1 MPQAFIFAVAKAAG
15 TYALKLGAS
24 AAVANFIAATV
35 IALSYATLIV
45 GPALYARS
53 QAKKAARASMNQGRS
68 IMVREP
74 TAPRQIIYGEVRT
87 SGPILFVHT
96 TGVKNETL
104 FLIVGLAGHEVEAI
118 ETIFFDDKPL
128 ILDGSGNVTSSP
140 YAGKAQVTKYL
151 GTDSQ
156 TADAALIAAAPDKW
170 TANHR
175 LRGIAYVLVKL
186 TFDTTAFPT
195 GLPNVSAL
203 VRGRKILDTRTGVTA
218 YSSNWAL
225 CVRDYLTNATLGLGT
240 DASEIDTTALNAA
253 ANISDEDVVTATSI
267 TRSCDIVSGNVN
279 IGMTTQLVA
288 QLDGIIEGQRVSGS
302 GIPAGSLVTFVNRAG
317 PSFFFQIDK
326 LPTATGSAVS
336 VIFGAEE
343 SRYTINGVITTD
355 AAPGDV
361 LEKLVIAGAGFCSYI
376 GGKWVIHA
384 GAYRTPT
391 VTLDENDLRGPISV
405 QTKVSRREIF
415 NGVKGTFFSPENQ
428 WQPAD
433 FPPIVNA
440 TYTSEDGGERIW
452 QDVELPF
459 TTSSATAQRLAKI
472 ALERVRQQI
481 TVRLP
486 CKLTAFRLQ
495 VGDTVML
502 TNARLGFVAK
512 DFEVTELVFAAE
524 DQGGAQA
531 LAIDLTLR
539 ETAAGVWDW
548 NDGEETVIDLAPN
561 TNLPNPR
568 DIPTPTG
575 LTLTSGASTAFIQ
588 EDGTVVPRLKAVW
601 DSPPNE
607 FVLSGGFTRVEF
619 KESAEPD
626 FLEWNT
632 VGGDIT
638 EEYITDVLIGESYDV
653 RVRHVNRIGAVGPY
667 QTVTGH
673 IVAGDTTGPAT
684 PTGLAAT
691 AGAGFVS
698 LDWNDNTEPDL
709 SEYQVFRSTTNSF
722 GTANK
727 IAEVAASRFVDASGL
742 TTGTTFYYWL
752 KAVDRSEN
760 ASAES
765 VVASAV
771 PTAPIDTTPPGTPSA
786 PTFNTESTYLS
797 GDGTVFSQVTV
808 NTPALPSGAALNT
821 ILYRVAGSGSFL
833 IADQQTAA
841 GLARIDDLSPGVA
854 YEFAIRAMSNG
865 GALSAVSAVLS
876 RSAPGRLTAPAA
888 PTGVGFD
895 ISQIPLKLFG
905 SVAAFG
911 TRIVFDTAGLPEVS
925 HFELKCTITDTDAAV
940 DFFGDFGVAQPV
952 KATSSGVLLYQQGL
966 SIASFVRVRAVSRS
980 GIASAFT
987 RVGKVNEIGNIFLSG
1002 GNMASQDANDVTTTG
1017 ITTGGGGSTPQVL
1030 ARFPGQASATLT
1042 GGTTTEKINIDISGR
1057 GFSTKPD
1064 TGNVRCF
1071 SNFVLEAYYD
1081 ISDAASTST
1090 NAVVFCYNNDGTNL
1104 PAGAQN
1110 FLFEF
1115 IEYT

>member
-1 MPQAFIFAVAKAAG
+1 MSEA
-15 TYALKLGAS
+15 
-24 AAVANFIAATV
+24 
-35 IALSYATLIV
+35 IALLAAKIATSATIKAGVYTVTFSTLKYKIATAV
-45 GPALYARS
+45 LYAVLIGGSILNSRLA
-53 QAKKAARASMNQGRS
+53 AKRAARRARAGLEQGRT

-74 TAPRQIIYGEVRT
+74 TASREIVYGEVRK
-87 SGPILFVHT
+87 SGTLVFAHV
-96 TGVKNETL
+96 TGSKNE
-104 FLIVGLAGHEVEAI
+104 FIHLIVAVAGHEIEAI
-118 ETIFFDDKPL
+118 DDIFINDE
-128 ILDGSGNVTSSP
+128 IVALDGSGVATSAP
-140 YAGKAQVTKYL
+140 YAGLIRIKKYL
-151 GTDSQ
+151 GTDAQ
-156 TADAALIAAAPDKW
+156 TADADLISEAPSFW
-170 TANHR
+170 TSAHR
-175 LRGIAYVLVKL
+175 LRGIAYIYARLK
-186 TFDTTAFPT
+186 FSNDAFPG
-195 GLPNVSAL
+195 GLPNVSAII
-203 VRGRKILDTRTGVTA
+203 RGKKVYDPRTATTS
-218 YSSNWAL
+218 YSRNWAL
-225 CVRDYLTNATLGLGT
+225 CLGDYLLDTNLGLGVDPT
-240 DASEIDTTALNAA
+240 RINNAAWIAA
-253 ANISDEDVVTATSI
+253 ANIADEDI
-267 TRSCDIVSGNVN
+267 TLNPSG
-279 IGMTTQLVA
+279 T
-288 QLDGIIEGQRVSGS
+288 E
-302 GIPAGSLVTFVNRAG
+302 
-317 PSFFFQIDK
+317 K
-326 LPTATGSAVS
+326 
-336 VIFGAEE
+336 
-343 SRYTINGVITTD
+343 RYTTNGVVSS
-355 AAPGDV
+355 AALPGDV
-361 LEKLVIAGAGFCSYI
+361 LPVLVDAGAGFLGYI
-376 GGKWVIHA
+376 GGKWIIHA

-391 VTLDENDLRGPISV
+391 ITLNENDLRGAITI

-415 NGVKGTFFSPENQ
+415 NGIKGVYTSPLNQ
-428 WQPAD
+428 WQVSD
-433 FPPIVNA
+433 FPPVVNA
-440 TYTSEDGGERIW
+440 TYTSQDGGTRIW
-452 QDVELPF
+452 RDIELPF
-459 TTSSATAQRLAKI
+459 TTSPATAQRVAKI
-472 ALERVRQQI
+472 SLERARQQI
-481 TVRLP
+481 TVTLP
-486 CKLTAFRLQ
+486 CKFTAFRVQ
-495 VGDTVML
+495 AGDNVML
-502 TNARLGFVAK
+502 TNARMGWVNK
-512 DFEVTELVFAAE
+512 VFEVSEFSFVPE
-524 DQGGAQA
+524 QQDGGAVG
-531 LAIDLTLR
+531 LGVDLVLR
-539 ETAAGVWDW
+539 ETASGVWDW
-548 NDGEETVIDLAPN
+548 NDGEETTVDLAPN
-561 TNLPNPR
+561 TNLPDPF
-568 DIPTPTG
+568 TVAAPTG
-575 LTLTSGASTAFIQ
+575 LTLTSGGTTQYIQ
-588 EDGTVVPRLKAVW
+588 PDGTTIPRLFAQW
-601 DSPPNE
+601 TAPADE
-607 FVLSGGFTRVEF
+607 FVTSGGLVRIEF
-619 KESAEPD
+619 KRSAETD
-626 FLEWNT
+626 FTPWNI
-632 VGGDIT
+632 VRGDQAFDYIT
-638 EEYITDVLIGESYDV
+638 EVEIGVSYDV
-653 RVRHVNRIGAVGPY
+653 RIRGENNLGVVSAWT
-667 QTVTGH
+667 TVTGH
-673 IVAGDTTGPAT
+673 TILADTTAPAI

-722 GTANK
+722 GTATK

-742 TTGTTFYYWL
+742 TTGTTFYYWI

-765 VVASAV
+765 AVASAV

-841 GLARIDDLSPGVA
+841 GTARIDDLSPGVA
-854 YEFAIRAMSNG
+854 YEFAVRAMSNG

-876 RSAPGRLTAPAA
+876 RSAPARLTAPAA

-905 SVAAFG
+905 SAVAFG

-925 HFELKCTITDTDAAV
+925 HFEVKCTNTDTDAAV

-1042 GGTTTEKINIDISGR
+1042 GGTTTEKINIDISSR

-1064 TGNVRCF
+1064 TANVRCF
-1071 SNFVLEAYYD
+1071 SNFGLEAYYD